1 MNWGVRSGDG
11 FRGSSFCFGGEFIS
25 LYLTKNGHEPRI
37 MIDSICVPEAKEL
50 VDSQ

>member
-1 MNWGVRSGDG
+1 MNCGVRGGDG
-11 FRGSSFCFGGEFIS
+11 LRGSSFCFGGEFTL

-37 MIDSICVPEAKEL
+37 MIHSICVPEATKL